1 MPTRGVSSSVE
12 QPPDAPAYLYVLE
25 DEGRCVYV
33 GVTCDLRQRWF
44 GHQSMSYRCRD
55 YRWFT
60 STTSIRPLVLTHRG
74 HAFVLEARLIAVLKP
89 VGNHVHNPT
98 RSKLAALKLTL
109 AQFDLSALNDEGAG
123 AA

>member
-1 MPTRGVSSSVE
+1 MPTRGVPSSVE

-25 DEGRCVYV
+25 NEGRCVYV

-44 GHQSMSYRCRD
+44 AHQSMSDRRRYHGD
-55 YRWFT
+55 HQWFT
-60 STTSIRPLVLTHRG
+60 STTSIRPLVLTHRE
-74 HAFVLEARLIAVLKP
+74 HAFVLEARLIAALKP
-89 VGNHVHNPT
+89 VGNHVHNPA

-109 AQFDLSALNDEGAG
+109 AQG